1 LRWILGSYSPHDRK
15 HFRGDRAF
23 QIVVAQP
30 CRAVSS
36 LPAGFDYADIAV
48 IEWIA
53 AEGRRLSRGLLPM

>member
-1 LRWILGSYSPHDRK
+1 
-15 HFRGDRAF
+15 
-23 QIVVAQP
+23 
-30 CRAVSS
+30 VSS